1 MRIVVNIKIKLVLV
15 VVIVVFGFFLFRN
28 IYLSILNYK
37 KKIVYIK

>member
-15 VVIVVFGFFLFRN
+15 VVIVVFGFFWFRN

-37 KKIVYIK
+37 LKKFSLY